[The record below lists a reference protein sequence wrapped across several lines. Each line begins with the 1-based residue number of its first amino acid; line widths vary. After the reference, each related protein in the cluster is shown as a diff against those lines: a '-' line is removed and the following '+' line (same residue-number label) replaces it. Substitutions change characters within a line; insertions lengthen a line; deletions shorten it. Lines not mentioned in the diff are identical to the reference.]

1 MNIGEAAAA
10 SGVSAKMIRYYERT
24 GLIDPAERTASG
36 YDQLAAL
43 DSLAQHSVEQP
54 HLQFAPCHR

>member
-36 YDQLAAL
+36 YRVYTSSD
-43 DSLAQHSVEQP
+43 V
-54 HLQFAPCHR
+54 R